1 LSIEQDVSAPSAT
14 DRVFLECRQL
24 EKTFLLRGHEIH
36 AVKDVNLTIERGETL
51 TIHGESGAGKST
63 LLGLLAVLER
73 PTAGTIA
80 VDGARVDQMQGS
92 ALLDWRRRVGFIFQ
106 AHNLLL
112 GWTAEENTAA
122 ALMGMGLPRAE
133 QRERARQALER
144 VGLGDRL
151 EHLPGELSLGE
162 RQRVAVARA
171 LVRQP
176 TFILADEPTADVDE
190 TSAQLIMGQ
199 LLEAA
204 RRPDVTLIVA
214 THGDVRP
221 ELTGR
226 VFAMKSGTLIPE
238 GSVSSRT

>member
-1 LSIEQDVSAPSAT
+1 MQTEVPTPSVT
-14 DRVFLECRQL
+14 DGVLLECRDVG
-24 EKTFLLRGHEIH
+24 KTFMLRGREVHS
-36 AVKDVNLTIERGETL
+36 VKAVNLSIQRGETL
-51 TIHGESGAGKST
+51 IIHGESGAGKST

-73 PTAGTIA
+73 PSTGRMT
-80 VDGARVDQMQGS
+80 VDGASVDLLQGA
-92 ALLDWRRRVGFIFQ
+92 ALLAWRRRVGFIFQ

-112 GWTAEENTAA
+112 GWTAEENVTAG
-122 ALMGMGLPRAE
+122 LMGMGLAQAE

-151 EHLPGELSLGE
+151 NHLPGELSMGE

-176 TFILADEPTADVDE
+176 AFILADEPTADVDE
-190 TSAQLIMGQ
+190 TSAQLIIKQ

-204 RRPDVTLIVA
+204 GQPVVTLIVA
-214 THGDVRP
+214 THGNVRP

-226 VFAMKSGTLIPE
+226 VFVMKSGTLIPE
-238 GSVSSRT
+238 GSVS

>member
-1 LSIEQDVSAPSAT
+1 MSIETEVPAPSAT
-14 DRVFLECRQL
+14 DRVFIECHDVG
-24 EKTFLLRGHEIH
+24 KTFMLRGREVHSVK
-36 AVKDVNLTIERGETL
+36 AVDLTVQRGETL
-51 TIHGESGAGKST
+51 IIHGESGAGKST

-73 PTAGTIA
+73 PSAGTLT
-80 VDGARVDQMQGS
+80 VDGARVDLLQGD
-92 ALLDWRRRVGFIFQ
+92 ALLAWRRRVGFIFQ

-112 GWTAEENTAA
+112 GWTAEENVAA

-133 QRERARQALER
+133 QRERAKQALDR
-144 VGLGDRL
+144 VGLGSRL
-151 EHLPGELSLGE
+151 DHLPGELSMGE

-176 TFILADEPTADVDE
+176 AFILADEPTADVDE
-190 TSAQLIMGQ
+190 ASAQLIMEQ

-214 THGDVRP
+214 THGEVRP

-226 VFAMKSGTLIPE
+226 VFAMKSGALIPE
-238 GSVSSRT
+238 GSVS